1 MNSDTIQKFET
12 ICKTVPDLLHNI
24 SETEYSFKST
34 PEKWS
39 KKEILGHLI
48 DSATNN
54 HHRFI
59 RAQFEDTPKIS
70 YDQNKWNKFSYYQQ
84 IKTGQLIGFWTSYN
98 LQLLDLIKLIHTSTL
113 SRLCNT
119 GGENNVTIEW
129 LFNDYVS
136 HLEYHLKQIL
146 EYDREKIV

>member
-54 HHRFI
+54 HHRI
-59 RAQFEDTPKIS
+59 VRAQFEDVPKIS
-70 YDQNKWNKFSYYQQ
+70 YDQNKWNKYSYYQE
-84 IKTGQLIGFWTSYN
+84 IEVGQLIGFWTFYN
-98 LQLLDLIKLIHTSTL
+98 LQLLELFKLIPTSNL

-129 LFNDYVS
+129 LFSDYLS
-136 HLEYHLKQIL
+136 HLEHHLGQIL
-146 EYDREKIV
+146 GNNIYN